1 MSDTSGE
8 KQSKNI
14 SATKI
19 HFSGVQPSGDLHIG
33 NYLGA
38 VRQWVNHQ
46 HTIGPDDTF
55 IFSIVD
61 LHAITVSIDPEE
73 LRENVYDVA
82 AWFIAAGLD
91 PEKTNIFAQSD
102 NPDHSYLAWI
112 FNCITPMGWLERM
125 IQYKEKSAKQGER
138 SSAGLFTYPV
148 LQAADILLYDA
159 HEVPVG
165 EDQVQHIELTRDI
178 AKKFNNHFG
187 ETFVVPEV
195 KIQKDG
201 ARVMSLQDPASKM
214 SKSDDNQNGVIR
226 LKDSP
231 DEIVKKIKRAV
242 TDSGSEI
249 TFSDDKPALKNLI
262 AIYSQFSG
270 ESISNIEQKY
280 QGKGYG
286 DFKSDLAEVVVNA
299 LRPVQEQHAELMN
312 NRDQIS
318 TVLEAGLAQARSI
331 SERKIDDVRQKV
343 GLSR

>member
-1 MSDTSGE
+1 MSDAHDSEQFTG
-8 KQSKNI
+8 
-14 SATKI
+14 TKV

-61 LHAITVSIDPEE
+61 LHAMTVSIDPQE
-73 LRENVYDVA
+73 LRENVLDVA
-82 AWFIAAGLD
+82 AWFVAAGLD
-91 PEKTNIFAQSD
+91 PKKTSIFVQSD
-102 NPDHSYLAWI
+102 NPDHAYLSWI

-138 SSAGLFTYPV
+138 SSAGLFTYPI

-178 AKKFNNHFG
+178 AKKFNNQFG
-187 ETFVVPEV
+187 ETFIVPKV
-195 KIQKDG
+195 KIQKDV
-201 ARVMSLQDPASKM
+201 ARVMSLQDPTSKM

-242 TDSGSEI
+242 TDSGSEVR
-249 TFSDDKPALKNLI
+249 SADDKPAVKNLI

-270 ESISNIEQKY
+270 QSIGEIEQKY
-280 QGKGYG
+280 EGKGYG

-299 LRPVQEQHAELMN
+299 LGPVQKQHAELMN
-312 NRDQIS
+312 DKDQIL
-318 TVLEAGLAQARSI
+318 TVLETGLAQARSI
-331 SERKIDDVRQKV
+331 SERKIQDVRQKT